1 MVNSCAHPEEK
12 KKQLTA
18 EHTQKEIQYTDM
30 KKNSQS
36 CKY

>member
-18 EHTQKEIQYTDM
+18 EHTQKETLHRHE
-30 KKNSQS
+30 KQS
-36 CKY
+36 VL